1 MTPRWNH
8 LNADFQLL
16 SPVWVLQDKESNRS
30 TENKISAE
38 NESILALP
46 ADVLDFW
53 TFSQSVVV
61 ISNLIV
67 AAGSLVS
74 LEQANMIAAWKG
86 VSS

>member
-1 MTPRWNH
+1 M
-8 LNADFQLL
+8 
-16 SPVWVLQDKESNRS
+16 S
-30 TENKISAE
+30 
-38 NESILALP
+38 ALP